1 MIMILF
7 GVVVVLSLIAISTI
21 VKSEVTTLEIEYI
34 ITRKNNYMMNK
45 IVATILVLAVL
56 ITTVFIDY
64 KMIEINEYD
73 EITID
78 SIENVIMISIM
89 GIGAMLYVVV
99 MCKDNETREI
109 NEKIRLRRI
118 RVGKEI
124 TDSIRE
130 YEREKND
137 AKG

>member
-1 MIMILF
+1 
-7 GVVVVLSLIAISTI
+7 
-21 VKSEVTTLEIEYI
+21 
-34 ITRKNNYMMNK
+34 MNK

-56 ITTVFIDY
+56 TTTVFIDY
-64 KMIEINEYD
+64 KTIEINEYD

-109 NEKIRLRRI
+109 NRLIKQRRI

-124 TDSIRE
+124 VDSIRE

-137 AKG
+137 AKE

>member
-1 MIMILF
+1 MMILF
-7 GVVVVLSLIAISTI
+7 GVAVVLSLIAISTI

-64 KMIEINEYD
+64 KTIEINEYD

-109 NEKIRLRRI
+109 NRLIKQRRI

-124 TDSIRE
+124 VDSIRE

-137 AKG
+137 TKE

>member
-1 MIMILF
+1 MA
-7 GVVVVLSLIAISTI
+7 VVLSLIAISTI

-56 ITTVFIDY
+56 TTTVFIDY
-64 KMIEINEYD
+64 KTIEINEYD

-89 GIGAMLYVVV
+89 GIGAMLYVVT

-109 NEKIRLRRI
+109 NRRIKQRRI
-118 RVGKEI
+118 RVSKEI
-124 TDSIRE
+124 VDSIKE
-130 YEREKND
+130 YDKDFRGK
-137 AKG
+137 